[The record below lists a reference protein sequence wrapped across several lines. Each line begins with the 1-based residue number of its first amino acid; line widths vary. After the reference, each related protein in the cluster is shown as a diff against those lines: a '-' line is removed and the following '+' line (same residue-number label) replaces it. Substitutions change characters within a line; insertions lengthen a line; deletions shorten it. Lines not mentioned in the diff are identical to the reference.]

1 MKNEFIN
8 QLTTIK
14 KDMSTKSK
22 KKEQESR
29 SEVEKLIEDT
39 KANRDKI
46 QKLAVQFDKELADRD
61 KQISGLRQN
70 MLGEIQKASAY
81 TQGEIESVRKVC
93 GDLEIRKG
101 DKREIMELKQVI
113 VQGLET
119 KPDVAEV
126 QGIINKFSNE
136 QTQKSFDLKQEL
148 YKKVN
153 EIQSLVSAGV
163 GTKVS
168 MEEFQEAL
176 SQKVDLTTFRTVCE
190 QKATHAD
197 FEA

>member
-61 KQISGLRQN
+61 K
-70 MLGEIQKASAY
+70 
-81 TQGEIESVRKVC
+81 
-93 GDLEIRKG
+93 
-101 DKREIMELKQVI
+101 
-113 VQGLET
+113 
-119 KPDVAEV
+119 
-126 QGIINKFSNE
+126 
-136 QTQKSFDLKQEL
+136 
-148 YKKVN
+148 
-153 EIQSLVSAGV
+153 
-163 GTKVS
+163 
-168 MEEFQEAL
+168 
-176 SQKVDLTTFRTVCE
+176 
-190 QKATHAD
+190 
-197 FEA
+197 

>member
-8 QLTTIK
+8 QLSTLK
-14 KDMSTKSK
+14 KDLGTKSK

-29 SEVEKLIEDT
+29 SEVDKLLEDT

-70 MLGEIQKASAY
+70 MLGEIQKASAF
-81 TQGEIESVRKVC
+81 TQGEIESIRKVC

-101 DKREIMELKQVI
+101 DKREMMELKQLI
-113 VQGLET
+113 VQGLEA

-148 YKKVN
+148 YKKVS

-168 MEEFQEAL
+168 MEEF
-176 SQKVDLTTFRTVCE
+176 
-190 QKATHAD
+190 
-197 FEA
+197 